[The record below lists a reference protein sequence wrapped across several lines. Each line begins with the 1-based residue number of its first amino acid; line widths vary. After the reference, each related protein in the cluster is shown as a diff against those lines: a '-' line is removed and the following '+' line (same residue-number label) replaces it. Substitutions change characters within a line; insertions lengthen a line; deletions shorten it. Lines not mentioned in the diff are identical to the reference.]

1 MLHAG
6 PVRRVPL
13 SNFRLRSMSG
23 FAVAVV
29 WAMGVTSARG
39 DELLP
44 ETVEE
49 QLQSVRKVLAAPDV
63 QVGPS
68 KAAQLVMDRL
78 NEQRGFYTL
87 QLRNAKNAE
96 EEAVLRE
103 QAFREAIKVIAN
115 TVIPADF
122 LELEQARLKAGLA
135 VAVPAQ
141 APKAGVAAVL
151 KTPDPNGKSFDWRTR
166 QAVTPVRD
174 QDNCGSCWC
183 FAATA
188 AAESSRLIQ
197 SGGNAAA
204 LDMSEQYIL
213 DCGRTG
219 GCNGDWYQ
227 TAWKVMQQQGTTTE
241 ADVGYQNGP
250 IPNRCP
256 AHASLLKPYKVVD
269 YGLVSGTQKIPTN
282 AELKAALCKYG
293 PLAVAVDADQGFPY
307 YQSGVYKGRRND
319 NGSVNHAVVIV
330 GWDDTRSGGAWLIK
344 NSWHTDW
351 GDNGYMWLAYNHNN
365 IGYAAMWVVAEAD
378 GNVAPPDE
386 DKSSVKLLDES
397 DETSLEIWK
406 RLALL
411 QVHLKPK
418 AGEVFDLRPESLRV
432 VTKVERA
439 ANGDVN
445 VLLDL
450 QQMKEAWANV
460 GKKK

>member
-13 SNFRLRSMSG
+13 SNFCLRSISG

-49 QLQSVRKVLAAPDV
+49 QLQSVRKVVAAPDV
-63 QVGPS
+63 QFGPS
-68 KAAQLVMDRL
+68 KAAQAVMNRL
-78 NEQRGFYTL
+78 NEQRVFYTQ
-87 QLRNAKNAE
+87 QLRNAKNAAE
-96 EEAVLRE
+96 EELWRE

-122 LELEQARLKAGLA
+122 LELEQLRLKAGLA
-135 VAVPAQ
+135 VAVPAL

-166 QAVTPVRD
+166 QAVTPIRD
-174 QDNCGSCWC
+174 QKSCGSCWC

-197 SGGNAAA
+197 SGGNPAA
-204 LDMSEQYIL
+204 LDMSEQFIL
-213 DCGRTG
+213 DCGQTG

-227 TAWKVMQQQGTTTE
+227 TAWKVMQQLGGTTTE
-241 ADVGYQNGP
+241 ADVRYRNMP
-250 IPNRCP
+250 IPSQCSSNK
-256 AHASLLKPYKVVD
+256 LLDKPYKVVD

-293 PLAVAVDADQGFPY
+293 PLAVAVDADQNFPY
-307 YQSGVYKGRRND
+307 YKSGVYKGRPNN

-344 NSWHTDW
+344 EFL
-351 GDNGYMWLAYNHNN
+351 GYRLGRQRLH
-365 IGYAAMWVVAEAD
+365 VA
-378 GNVAPPDE
+378 
-386 DKSSVKLLDES
+386 
-397 DETSLEIWK
+397 
-406 RLALL
+406 RL
-411 QVHLKPK
+411 QPQQHR
-418 AGEVFDLRPESLRV
+418 LRRH
-432 VTKVERA
+432 
-439 ANGDVN
+439 
-445 VLLDL
+445 
-450 QQMKEAWANV
+450 V
-460 GKKK
+460 GGGRT

>member
-1 MLHAG
+1 MQAG
-6 PVRRVPL
+6 PIRRVVMN
-13 SNFRLRSMSG
+13 NFGRWSTPG
-23 FAVAVV
+23 FAIAIV
-29 WAMGVTSARG
+29 WAIGFTPVRG

-49 QLQSVRKVLAAPDV
+49 QLQSVRKVLAAADV

-68 KAAQLVMDRL
+68 KAAQLVMSRL
-78 NEQRGFYTL
+78 NEQRVFYTQ

-96 EEAVLRE
+96 EEELLRE

-122 LELEQARLKAGLA
+122 LEQEALRLNAGLA
-135 VAVPAQ
+135 AAVPAL

-151 KTPDPNGKSFDWRTR
+151 TAPDPNGKSFDWRTR

-174 QDNCGSCWC
+174 QDSCGSCWC

-241 ADVGYQNGP
+241 ADVAYQNGP
-250 IPNRCP
+250 IPNRCNQ
-256 AHASLLKPYKVVD
+256 HASLPKPYKVTD
-269 YGLVSGTQKIPTN
+269 YGLVSRTQKIPTN

-293 PLAVAVDADQGFPY
+293 PLAVAVDADQGFPFY
-307 YQSGVYKGRRND
+307 KSGVYKGQPNN
-319 NGSVNHAVVIV
+319 NGSINHAVVLV
-330 GWDDTRSGGAWLIK
+330 GWDDTRGGGAWLIK

-365 IGYAAMWVVAEAD
+365 IGYAAMWVVSEAD
-378 GNVAPPDE
+378 GNVVPPDE

-397 DETSLEIWK
+397 DTTSLEIWK

-411 QVHLKPK
+411 QVHLKPQ
-418 AGEVFDLRPESLRV
+418 AGQVFDLRPESLRV

-439 ANGDVN
+439 ADGDVK

-450 QQMKEAWANV
+450 QQVKEAWQNV
-460 GKKK
+460 GKK